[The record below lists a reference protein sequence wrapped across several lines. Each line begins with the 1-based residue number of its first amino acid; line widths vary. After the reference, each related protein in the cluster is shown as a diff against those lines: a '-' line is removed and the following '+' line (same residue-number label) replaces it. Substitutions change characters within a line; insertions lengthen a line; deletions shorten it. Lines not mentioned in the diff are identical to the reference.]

1 MCMKKYFLKAKEYR
15 QYLVHGIFILSLI
28 TLLVLGGSYLRSFFM
43 KQAEQERS
51 CQLEEMS
58 SQLRVNLHYNLETH
72 WNLVASIK
80 DYVNAQSFSSKEQA
94 QQGIKEAEGIF
105 HTELYGCRIMLLDA
119 MGRGYTTDG
128 EVGIWDDLKYLA
140 DGAVKHTFVTDTSN
154 VKGTYLAFSHKLQ
167 STSDSERGL
176 RFTHMVLLKEIST
189 IRKYYTTES
198 YGGHAATYIINR
210 NGTLAYYDANN
221 EDILGVRN
229 VFKALREGTYVGS
242 KDFATMR
249 QQLNNYGIATA
260 SVLLKDNE
268 YYYCLAKMAEYDM
281 TIMLLIPAEY
291 VAVSTMT
298 MLQSALRIQVVF
310 TVLLLGLV
318 LLALISIVRAERSSK
333 MIKIEK
339 ETNQKLNKLRV
350 AAEDALK
357 VAESASKAKSTF
369 LSNMSHDI
377 RTPMNAIIGFA
388 TLALDDIRDGKKVED
403 YLSKILSSSKH
414 LLGLINDILDMS
426 RIESGKVVLEE
437 QETDL
442 VTTLQELQSIM
453 EGQAK
458 ERKLKLHVDYSNLRD
473 RHVYCDKTR
482 LNQVMFNLLANAV
495 KFTSEGGSIWLTMSQ
510 LEPTCEVEDR
520 AIYEIRVK
528 DTGIGMDKAFIKH
541 IFEPFERERTSTVS
555 KIQGT
560 GLGMAITKNIV
571 DMMGGTIEVESQ
583 KGVGTEFII
592 RLELRLQAET
602 GAANEEGAKQHSHV
616 KGVAE
621 FAGKRLLLAEDNEL
635 NREIACMLLSKY
647 GFVIDTAE
655 NGQEAVDLVAASAPD
670 YYDLVLMDIQM
681 PVMDGHEATRRI
693 RSLEDKELA
702 KVPVV
707 AMTANAFDEDRKAAK
722 ECGMNGFIS
731 KPINMQEVVQALRMC
746 LQDHK

>member
-1 MCMKKYFLKAKEYR
+1 MKKYFLKAKEYR

-28 TLLVLGGSYLRSFFM
+28 TLLVLGGFYLRSFFM

-51 CQLEEMS
+51 SQLEEMS

-128 EVGIWDDLKYLA
+128 EVGIWNDLKYLA

-167 STSDSERGL
+167 STSDSKRGL

-210 NGTLAYYDANN
+210 NGTLAYYDADI

-229 VFKALREGTYVGS
+229 VFKALREGTYSGS

-281 TIMLLIPAEY
+281 TIMLLVPAEY

-592 RLELRLQAET
+592 RLELRLQAEA
-602 GAANEEGAKQHSHV
+602 GVANEDGTKQHGHAE
-616 KGVAE
+616 GGTE

-681 PVMDGHEATRRI
+681 PVMDGHEATRKI
-693 RSLEDKELA
+693 RSLENKVLA

>member
-1 MCMKKYFLKAKEYR
+1 MKKYFLKAKEYR

-51 CQLEEMS
+51 SQLEEMS

-210 NGTLAYYDANN
+210 NGTLAYYDADN

-249 QQLNNYGIATA
+249 EQLNNYGIATA

-473 RHVYCDKTR
+473 RHVFCDKTR

-592 RLELRLQAET
+592 RLELRLQAE
-602 GAANEEGAKQHSHV
+602 ARVANEDGTKQHGHAE
-616 KGVAE
+616 GVAE

-693 RSLEDKELA
+693 RNLEDKELA

-731 KPINMQEVVQALRMC
+731 KPINMQELVQALRMC

>member
-1 MCMKKYFLKAKEYR
+1 MKKYFLKAKEYR

-28 TLLVLGGSYLRSFFM
+28 TLLVLGGFYLRSFFM

-51 CQLEEMS
+51 SQLEEMS

-167 STSDSERGL
+167 STVASERGL

-198 YGGHAATYIINR
+198 YGGHAATYIING
-210 NGTLAYYDANN
+210 NGTLAYYDADN

-229 VFKALREGTYVGS
+229 VFKALREGTYAGS

-510 LEPTCEVEDR
+510 MEPTYEVEDR

-528 DTGIGMDKAFIKH
+528 DTGIGIDKAFIKH

-592 RLELRLQAET
+592 RLELRLQAEA
-602 GAANEEGAKQHSHV
+602 GAANEEGAKQHSHAE
-616 KGVAE
+616 GVAE

-655 NGQEAVDLVAASAPD
+655 NGQEAVDLVAASAPG

-681 PVMDGHEATRRI
+681 PVMDGHEATRKI
-693 RSLEDKELA
+693 RSLENKVLA

>member
-1 MCMKKYFLKAKEYR
+1 MKKYFLKAKEYR

-28 TLLVLGGSYLRSFFM
+28 TLLVLGGFYLRSFFM

-51 CQLEEMS
+51 SQLEEMS

-167 STSDSERGL
+167 STVASERGL

-210 NGTLAYYDANN
+210 NGTLAYYDADN

-229 VFKALREGTYVGS
+229 VFKALREGTYAGS

-281 TIMLLIPAEY
+281 TIMLLVPAEY

-458 ERKLKLHVDYSNLRD
+458 ERKLKLYVDYSNLRD
-473 RHVYCDKTR
+473 RHVFCDKTR

-528 DTGIGMDKAFIKH
+528 DTGIGIGKEFIKH

-592 RLELRLQAET
+592 RLELRLQAE
-602 GAANEEGAKQHSHV
+602 ARVANEDGTKQHGHAE
-616 KGVAE
+616 GVAE

-681 PVMDGHEATRRI
+681 PVMDGHEATRKI
-693 RSLEDKELA
+693 RSLENKVLA

>member
-1 MCMKKYFLKAKEYR
+1 MKKYFLKAKEYR

-28 TLLVLGGSYLRSFFM
+28 TLLVLGGFYLRSFFM

-51 CQLEEMS
+51 SQLEEMS

-210 NGTLAYYDANN
+210 NGTLAYYDAHN

-229 VFKALREGTYVGS
+229 VFKALREGTYSGS

-281 TIMLLIPAEY
+281 TIMLLVPAEY

-510 LEPTCEVEDR
+510 LEPTYEVEDR

-592 RLELRLQAET
+592 RLELRLQAE
-602 GAANEEGAKQHSHV
+602 ARVANEDGTKQHGHAE
-616 KGVAE
+616 GVAE

-693 RSLEDKELA
+693 RNLEDKELA

>member
-1 MCMKKYFLKAKEYR
+1 MKKYFLKAKEYR

-28 TLLVLGGSYLRSFFM
+28 TLLVLGGFYLRSFFM

-51 CQLEEMS
+51 SQLEEMS

-198 YGGHAATYIINR
+198 YGGHAATYIING
-210 NGTLAYYDANN
+210 NGTLAYYDAHN

-249 QQLNNYGIATA
+249 EQLNNYGIATA

-473 RHVYCDKTR
+473 RHVFCDKTR

-528 DTGIGMDKAFIKH
+528 DTGIGMDNAFIKH

-592 RLELRLQAET
+592 RLELRLQAEA
-602 GAANEEGAKQHSHV
+602 GVANEDGTKQHGHAE
-616 KGVAE
+616 GGTE

-693 RSLEDKELA
+693 RNLEDKELA

>member
-1 MCMKKYFLKAKEYR
+1 MKKYFLKAKEYR

-28 TLLVLGGSYLRSFFM
+28 TLLVLGGFYLRSFFM

-51 CQLEEMS
+51 SQLEEMS

-80 DYVNAQSFSSKEQA
+80 DYVNVQSFSSKEQA

-167 STSDSERGL
+167 SRSDSKRGL

-210 NGTLAYYDANN
+210 NGTLAYYDADN

-229 VFKALREGTYVGS
+229 VFKALREGTYSGS

-281 TIMLLIPAEY
+281 TIMLLVPAEY

-592 RLELRLQAET
+592 RLELRLQAE
-602 GAANEEGAKQHSHV
+602 ARVANEDGTKQHGHAE
-616 KGVAE
+616 GVAE

-693 RSLEDKELA
+693 RNLKDKELA

>member
-1 MCMKKYFLKAKEYR
+1 MKKYFLKAKEYR

-28 TLLVLGGSYLRSFFM
+28 TLLVLGGFYLRSFFM

-167 STSDSERGL
+167 STVASERGL

-210 NGTLAYYDANN
+210 NGTLAYYDADN

-229 VFKALREGTYVGS
+229 VFKALREGTYTGS

-281 TIMLLIPAEY
+281 TIMLLVPAEY

-510 LEPTCEVEDR
+510 LEPTYEVEDR

-528 DTGIGMDKAFIKH
+528 DTGIGIGKEFIKH

-592 RLELRLQAET
+592 RLELRLQAE
-602 GAANEEGAKQHSHV
+602 ARVANEDGTKQHGHAE
-616 KGVAE
+616 GVAE

-693 RSLEDKELA
+693 RNLKDKELA

>member
-1 MCMKKYFLKAKEYR
+1 MKKYFLKAKEYR

-28 TLLVLGGSYLRSFFM
+28 TLLVLGGFYLRSFFM

-51 CQLEEMS
+51 SQLEEMS

-167 STSDSERGL
+167 ITSDSERGL

-210 NGTLAYYDANN
+210 NGTLAYYDAHN

-229 VFKALREGTYVGS
+229 VFKALREGTYTGS

-281 TIMLLIPAEY
+281 TIMLLVPAEY

-510 LEPTCEVEDR
+510 LEPTYEVEDR

-528 DTGIGMDKAFIKH
+528 DTGIGMDKEFIKH

-592 RLELRLQAET
+592 RLELRLQAEA
-602 GAANEEGAKQHSHV
+602 GAANEEGAKQHSHAE
-616 KGVAE
+616 GVAE

>member
-1 MCMKKYFLKAKEYR
+1 MKKYFLKAKEYR

-28 TLLVLGGSYLRSFFM
+28 TLLVLGGFYLRSFFM

-58 SQLRVNLHYNLETH
+58 NQLRVNLHYNLETH

-80 DYVNAQSFSSKEQA
+80 DYVNAQSFSSEEQA

-128 EVGIWDDLKYLA
+128 EVGIWNDLKYLA

-167 STSDSERGL
+167 STVASERGL

-210 NGTLAYYDANN
+210 NGTLAYYDADN

-229 VFKALREGTYVGS
+229 VFKALREGTYAGS

-249 QQLNNYGIATA
+249 EQLNNYGIATA

-281 TIMLLIPAEY
+281 TIMLLVPAEY

-388 TLALDDIRDGKKVED
+388 TLALDDIRDGKKAED

-442 VTTLQELQSIM
+442 VTTLQEMQSIM

-510 LEPTCEVEDR
+510 LEPTYEVEDR

-592 RLELRLQAET
+592 RLELRLQAEA
-602 GAANEEGAKQHSHV
+602 GAANEEGAKQHSHAE
-616 KGVAE
+616 GVAE

-655 NGQEAVDLVAASAPD
+655 NGQEAVDLVAASAPG

-681 PVMDGHEATRRI
+681 PVMDGHEATRKI
-693 RSLEDKELA
+693 RSLENKVLA

-731 KPINMQEVVQALRMC
+731 KPIHMQEVVQALRMC
-746 LQDHK
+746 LQDRK

>member
-1 MCMKKYFLKAKEYR
+1 MKKYFLKAKEYR

-28 TLLVLGGSYLRSFFM
+28 TLLVLGGFYLRSFFM

-51 CQLEEMS
+51 SQLEEMS

-80 DYVNAQSFSSKEQA
+80 DYVNVQSFSSKEQA

-167 STSDSERGL
+167 SRSDSKRGL

-210 NGTLAYYDANN
+210 NGTLAYYDADN

-229 VFKALREGTYVGS
+229 VFKALREGTYAGS

-388 TLALDDIRDGKKVED
+388 TLALDDIRDGKKVQD

-592 RLELRLQAET
+592 RLELRLQAEA
-602 GAANEEGAKQHSHV
+602 GAANEDGTKQHSHAE
-616 KGVAE
+616 GVAE

-693 RSLEDKELA
+693 RNLEDKELA

>member
-1 MCMKKYFLKAKEYR
+1 MKKYFLKAKEYR

-28 TLLVLGGSYLRSFFM
+28 TLLVLGGFYLRSFFM

-51 CQLEEMS
+51 SQLEEMS

-210 NGTLAYYDANN
+210 NGTLAYYDADN

-242 KDFATMR
+242 KDFATML

-281 TIMLLIPAEY
+281 TIMLLVPAEY

-388 TLALDDIRDGKKVED
+388 TLALDDIRDGKKVQD

-528 DTGIGMDKAFIKH
+528 GPGIGIDKAFIKH
-541 IFEPFERERTSTVS
+541 ICEPFERERTSPVS

-592 RLELRLQAET
+592 RLELRLQAEA
-602 GAANEEGAKQHSHV
+602 GAANEEGAKQHSHAE
-616 KGVAE
+616 GVAE

-693 RSLEDKELA
+693 RNLEDKELA

>member
-1 MCMKKYFLKAKEYR
+1 MKKYFLKAKEYR

-28 TLLVLGGSYLRSFFM
+28 TLLVLGGFYLRSFFM

-51 CQLEEMS
+51 SQLEEMS

-128 EVGIWDDLKYLA
+128 EVGIWNDLKYLA

-167 STSDSERGL
+167 ITSDFERGL

-210 NGTLAYYDANN
+210 NGTLAYYDADI

-229 VFKALREGTYVGS
+229 VFKALREGTYSGS

-510 LEPTCEVEDR
+510 LEPTYEVEDR

-528 DTGIGMDKAFIKH
+528 DTGIGIGKEFIKH

-592 RLELRLQAET
+592 RLELRLQAE
-602 GAANEEGAKQHSHV
+602 ARVANEDGTKQHGHAE
-616 KGVAE
+616 GVAE

-693 RSLEDKELA
+693 RNLKDKELA

>member
-1 MCMKKYFLKAKEYR
+1 MKKYFLKAKEYR

-28 TLLVLGGSYLRSFFM
+28 TLLVLGGFYLRSFFM

-51 CQLEEMS
+51 SQLEEMS

-80 DYVNAQSFSSKEQA
+80 DYVNVQSFSSKEQA

-229 VFKALREGTYVGS
+229 VFKALREGTYAGS

-281 TIMLLIPAEY
+281 TIMLLVPAEY

-388 TLALDDIRDGKKVED
+388 TLALDDIRDGKKVQD

-510 LEPTCEVEDR
+510 LEPTYEVEDR

-528 DTGIGMDKAFIKH
+528 DTGIGIGKEFIKH

-592 RLELRLQAET
+592 RLELRLQAE
-602 GAANEEGAKQHSHV
+602 ARVANEDGAKQHGHA

-670 YYDLVLMDIQM
+670 HYDLVLMDIQM

>member
-1 MCMKKYFLKAKEYR
+1 MKKYFLKAKEYR

-28 TLLVLGGSYLRSFFM
+28 TLLVLGGFYLRSFFM

-51 CQLEEMS
+51 SQLEEMS

-80 DYVNAQSFSSKEQA
+80 DYVNVQSFSSKEQA

-167 STSDSERGL
+167 STSDSKRGL

-210 NGTLAYYDANN
+210 NGTLAYYDADN

-229 VFKALREGTYVGS
+229 VFKALREGTYTGS

-281 TIMLLIPAEY
+281 TIMLLVPAEY

-473 RHVYCDKTR
+473 RHVFCDKTR

-510 LEPTCEVEDR
+510 LEPTYEVEDR

-592 RLELRLQAET
+592 RLELRLQAEA
-602 GAANEEGAKQHSHV
+602 GVANEDGTKQHGHAE
-616 KGVAE
+616 GVAE

-693 RSLEDKELA
+693 RNLKDKELA

>member
-1 MCMKKYFLKAKEYR
+1 MKKYFLKAKEYR

-28 TLLVLGGSYLRSFFM
+28 TLLVLGGFYLRSFFM

-51 CQLEEMS
+51 SQLEEMS

-167 STSDSERGL
+167 STVASERGL

-210 NGTLAYYDANN
+210 NGTLAYYDADI

-229 VFKALREGTYVGS
+229 VFKALREGTYSGS

-281 TIMLLIPAEY
+281 TIMLLVPAEY

-510 LEPTCEVEDR
+510 MEPTYEVEDR

-592 RLELRLQAET
+592 RLELRLQAE
-602 GAANEEGAKQHSHV
+602 ARVANEDGTKQHGHAE
-616 KGVAE
+616 GVAE

-693 RSLEDKELA
+693 RNLEDKELA

>member
-1 MCMKKYFLKAKEYR
+1 MKKYFLKAKEYR

-28 TLLVLGGSYLRSFFM
+28 TLLVLGGFYLRSFFM

-51 CQLEEMS
+51 SQLEEMS

-210 NGTLAYYDANN
+210 NGTLAYYDADI

-229 VFKALREGTYVGS
+229 VFKALREGTYSGS

-281 TIMLLIPAEY
+281 TIMLLVPAEY

-473 RHVYCDKTR
+473 RHVFCDKTR

-510 LEPTCEVEDR
+510 LEPTYEVEDR

-528 DTGIGMDKAFIKH
+528 DTGIGIGKEFIKH

-592 RLELRLQAET
+592 RLELRLQAE
-602 GAANEEGAKQHSHV
+602 ARVANEEGAKQHGHAE
-616 KGVAE
+616 GVAE

-693 RSLEDKELA
+693 RNLKDKELA

>member
-1 MCMKKYFLKAKEYR
+1 MKKYFLKAKEYR

-28 TLLVLGGSYLRSFFM
+28 TLLVLGGFYLRSFFM

-51 CQLEEMS
+51 SQLEEMS

-80 DYVNAQSFSSKEQA
+80 DYVNVQSFSSKEQA

-167 STSDSERGL
+167 STAASERGL

-210 NGTLAYYDANN
+210 NGTLAYYDADN

-229 VFKALREGTYVGS
+229 VFKALREGTYAGS

-528 DTGIGMDKAFIKH
+528 DTGIGIDKAFIKH

-592 RLELRLQAET
+592 RLELRLQAEA
-602 GAANEEGAKQHSHV
+602 GVANEDGTKQHGHAE
-616 KGVAE
+616 GVAE

-655 NGQEAVDLVAASAPD
+655 NGQEAVDLVAASAPG

-693 RSLEDKELA
+693 RNLEDKELA

-731 KPINMQEVVQALRMC
+731 KPIHMQEVVQALRMC

>member
-1 MCMKKYFLKAKEYR
+1 MKKYFLKAKEYR

-28 TLLVLGGSYLRSFFM
+28 TLLVLGGFYLRSFFM

-128 EVGIWDDLKYLA
+128 EVGIWNDLKYLA

-167 STSDSERGL
+167 STVASERGL

-210 NGTLAYYDANN
+210 NGTLAYYDADN

-229 VFKALREGTYVGS
+229 VFKALREGTYAGS

-281 TIMLLIPAEY
+281 TIMLLVPAEY

-298 MLQSALRIQVVF
+298 MLQSTLRIQVVF

-510 LEPTCEVEDR
+510 MEPTYEVEDR

-528 DTGIGMDKAFIKH
+528 DTGIGIDKAFIKH

-592 RLELRLQAET
+592 RLELRLQAEA
-602 GAANEEGAKQHSHV
+602 GAANEEGAKQHSHAE
-616 KGVAE
+616 GVAE

-655 NGQEAVDLVAASAPD
+655 NGQEAVDLVAASAPG

-681 PVMDGHEATRRI
+681 PVMDGHEATRKI
-693 RSLEDKELA
+693 RSLENKVLA

-731 KPINMQEVVQALRMC
+731 KPIHMQEVVQALRMC
-746 LQDHK
+746 LQDRK

>member
-1 MCMKKYFLKAKEYR
+1 MKKYFLKAKEYR

-28 TLLVLGGSYLRSFFM
+28 TLLVLGGFYLRSFFM

-51 CQLEEMS
+51 SQLEEMS

-128 EVGIWDDLKYLA
+128 EVGIWNDLKYLA

-167 STSDSERGL
+167 SRSDSKRGL

-210 NGTLAYYDANN
+210 NGTLAYYDADI

-229 VFKALREGTYVGS
+229 VFKALREGTYSGS

-281 TIMLLIPAEY
+281 TIMLLVPAEY

-510 LEPTCEVEDR
+510 MEPTYEVEDR

-528 DTGIGMDKAFIKH
+528 DTGIGIDKAVIKH

-592 RLELRLQAET
+592 RLELRLQAEA
-602 GAANEEGAKQHSHV
+602 GAANEEGAKQHSHAE
-616 KGVAE
+616 GVAE

-670 YYDLVLMDIQM
+670 HYDLVLMDIQM
-681 PVMDGHEATRRI
+681 PVMDGHEATRKI
-693 RSLEDKELA
+693 RSLENKVLA

>member
-1 MCMKKYFLKAKEYR
+1 MKKYFLKAKEYR

-28 TLLVLGGSYLRSFFM
+28 TLLVLGGFYLRSFFM

-51 CQLEEMS
+51 SQLEEMS

-80 DYVNAQSFSSKEQA
+80 DYVNVQSFSSKEQA

-154 VKGTYLAFSHKLQ
+154 LKGTYLAFSHKLQ
-167 STSDSERGL
+167 SRSDSKRGL

-198 YGGHAATYIINR
+198 YGGHAATYIING
-210 NGTLAYYDANN
+210 NGTLAYYDADI

-229 VFKALREGTYVGS
+229 VFKALREGTYSGS

-510 LEPTCEVEDR
+510 LEPTYEVEDR

-592 RLELRLQAET
+592 RLELRLQAEA
-602 GAANEEGAKQHSHV
+602 GVANEEGAKQHGHAE
-616 KGVAE
+616 GVAE

-693 RSLEDKELA
+693 RSLKDKELA

>member
-1 MCMKKYFLKAKEYR
+1 MKKYFLKAKEYR

-28 TLLVLGGSYLRSFFM
+28 TLLVLGGFYLRSFFM

-51 CQLEEMS
+51 SQLEEMS

-80 DYVNAQSFSSKEQA
+80 DYVNVQSFSSKEQA

-167 STSDSERGL
+167 SRSDSERGL

-210 NGTLAYYDANN
+210 NGTLAYYDAHN

-229 VFKALREGTYVGS
+229 VFKALREGTYAGS

-281 TIMLLIPAEY
+281 TIMLLVPAEY

-388 TLALDDIRDGKKVED
+388 TLALDDIRDGKKVQD

-473 RHVYCDKTR
+473 RHVFCDKTR

-510 LEPTCEVEDR
+510 LEPTYEVEDR

-528 DTGIGMDKAFIKH
+528 DTGIGIDKAFIKH

-592 RLELRLQAET
+592 RLELRLQAE
-602 GAANEEGAKQHSHV
+602 ARVANEEGAKQHSHAE
-616 KGVAE
+616 GVAE

-655 NGQEAVDLVAASAPD
+655 NGQEAVDLVAASAPG

-681 PVMDGHEATRRI
+681 PVMDGHEATRKI
-693 RSLEDKELA
+693 RNLKDKELA

>member
-1 MCMKKYFLKAKEYR
+1 MKKYFLKAKEYR

-28 TLLVLGGSYLRSFFM
+28 TLLVLGGFYLRSFFM

-51 CQLEEMS
+51 SQLEEMS

-80 DYVNAQSFSSKEQA
+80 DYVNVQSFSSKEQA

-167 STSDSERGL
+167 SRSDSKRGL

-210 NGTLAYYDANN
+210 NGTLAYYDADN

-229 VFKALREGTYVGS
+229 VFKALREGTYSGS

-281 TIMLLIPAEY
+281 TIMLLVPAEY

-388 TLALDDIRDGKKVED
+388 TLALDDIRDGKKVQD

-528 DTGIGMDKAFIKH
+528 DTGIGIGKEFIKH

-592 RLELRLQAET
+592 RLELRLQAE
-602 GAANEEGAKQHSHV
+602 ARVANEDGTKQHGHAE
-616 KGVAE
+616 GVAE

-681 PVMDGHEATRRI
+681 PVMDGHEATRKI
-693 RSLEDKELA
+693 RSLENKVLA

>member
-1 MCMKKYFLKAKEYR
+1 MKKYFLKAKEYR

-28 TLLVLGGSYLRSFFM
+28 TLLVLGGFYLRSFFM

-51 CQLEEMS
+51 SQLEEMS

-210 NGTLAYYDANN
+210 NGTLAYYDADN

-229 VFKALREGTYVGS
+229 VFKALREGTYTGS

-281 TIMLLIPAEY
+281 TIMLLVPAEY

-510 LEPTCEVEDR
+510 LEPTYEVEDR

-528 DTGIGMDKAFIKH
+528 DTGIGIDKAFIKH

-592 RLELRLQAET
+592 RLELRLQAE
-602 GAANEEGAKQHSHV
+602 ARVANEDGTKQHGHAE
-616 KGVAE
+616 GVAE

-693 RSLEDKELA
+693 RNLEDKELA

>member
-1 MCMKKYFLKAKEYR
+1 MKKYFLKAKEYR

-28 TLLVLGGSYLRSFFM
+28 TLLVLGGFYLRSFFM

-51 CQLEEMS
+51 SQLEEMS

-167 STSDSERGL
+167 STVASERGL

-210 NGTLAYYDANN
+210 NGTLAYYDADN

-229 VFKALREGTYVGS
+229 VFKALREGTYAGS

-281 TIMLLIPAEY
+281 TIMLLVPAEY

-310 TVLLLGLV
+310 TVLLLGLL

-510 LEPTCEVEDR
+510 LEPTYEVEDR

-528 DTGIGMDKAFIKH
+528 DTGIGIDKAFIKH

-592 RLELRLQAET
+592 RLELRLQAEA
-602 GAANEEGAKQHSHV
+602 GAANEEGAKQHSHAE
-616 KGVAE
+616 GVAE

-655 NGQEAVDLVAASAPD
+655 NGQEAVDLVAASAPG

-681 PVMDGHEATRRI
+681 PVMDGHEATRKI
-693 RSLEDKELA
+693 RSLENKVLA

-731 KPINMQEVVQALRMC
+731 KPIHMQEVVQALRMC
-746 LQDHK
+746 LQDRK

>member
-1 MCMKKYFLKAKEYR
+1 MKKYFLKAKEYR

-28 TLLVLGGSYLRSFFM
+28 TLLVLGGFYLRSFFM

-51 CQLEEMS
+51 SQLEEMS

-167 STSDSERGL
+167 STVASERGL

-210 NGTLAYYDANN
+210 NGTLAYYDADN

-229 VFKALREGTYVGS
+229 VFKALREGTYAGS

-473 RHVYCDKTR
+473 RHVFCDKTR

-510 LEPTCEVEDR
+510 LEPTYEVEDR

-528 DTGIGMDKAFIKH
+528 DTGIGIGKEFIKH

-592 RLELRLQAET
+592 RLELRLQAE
-602 GAANEEGAKQHSHV
+602 ARVANEDGTKQH
-616 KGVAE
+616 GQAEGGTE

-693 RSLEDKELA
+693 RNLEDKELA

>member
-1 MCMKKYFLKAKEYR
+1 MKKYFLKAKEYR

-28 TLLVLGGSYLRSFFM
+28 TLLVLGGFYLRSFFM

-51 CQLEEMS
+51 SQLEEMS

-128 EVGIWDDLKYLA
+128 EVGIWNDLKYLA

-167 STSDSERGL
+167 STVASERGL

-210 NGTLAYYDANN
+210 NGTLAYYDADN

-229 VFKALREGTYVGS
+229 VFKALREGTYAGS

-249 QQLNNYGIATA
+249 EQLNNYGIATA

-281 TIMLLIPAEY
+281 TIMLLVPAEY

-458 ERKLKLHVDYSNLRD
+458 ERKIKLHVDYSNLRD

-495 KFTSEGGSIWLTMSQ
+495 KFNSEGGSIWLTMSQ
-510 LEPTCEVEDR
+510 MEPTYEVEDR

-528 DTGIGMDKAFIKH
+528 DTGIGIDKAFIKH

-592 RLELRLQAET
+592 RLELRLQAEA
-602 GAANEEGAKQHSHV
+602 GAANEEGAKQHSHAE
-616 KGVAE
+616 GVAE

-655 NGQEAVDLVAASAPD
+655 NGQEAVDLVAASAPG

-681 PVMDGHEATRRI
+681 PVMDGHEATRKI
-693 RSLEDKELA
+693 RSLENKVLA

-731 KPINMQEVVQALRMC
+731 KPIHMQEVVQALRMC
-746 LQDHK
+746 LQDGK

>member
-1 MCMKKYFLKAKEYR
+1 MKKYFLKAKEYR

-28 TLLVLGGSYLRSFFM
+28 TLLVLGGFYLRSFFM

-51 CQLEEMS
+51 SQLEEMS

-167 STSDSERGL
+167 SRSDSKRGL

-210 NGTLAYYDANN
+210 NGTLAYYDADN

-528 DTGIGMDKAFIKH
+528 DTGIGMDKEFIKH
-541 IFEPFERERTSTVS
+541 IFEPFERERTTTVS

-592 RLELRLQAET
+592 RLELRLQAEA
-602 GAANEEGAKQHSHV
+602 GVANEDGTKQHGHAD
-616 KGVAE
+616 GVAE

-693 RSLEDKELA
+693 RNLEDKELA

-731 KPINMQEVVQALRMC
+731 KPINMQELVQALRMC

>member
-1 MCMKKYFLKAKEYR
+1 MKKYFLKAKEYR

-28 TLLVLGGSYLRSFFM
+28 TLLVLGGFYLRSFFM

-51 CQLEEMS
+51 SQLEEMS

-80 DYVNAQSFSSKEQA
+80 DYVNAQSFSSEEQA

-167 STSDSERGL
+167 STVASERGL

-210 NGTLAYYDANN
+210 NGTLAYYDADN

-229 VFKALREGTYVGS
+229 VFKALREGTYSGS

-281 TIMLLIPAEY
+281 TIMLLVPAEY

-528 DTGIGMDKAFIKH
+528 DTGIGMDKAFIEH

-592 RLELRLQAET
+592 RLELRLQAEA
-602 GAANEEGAKQHSHV
+602 GAANEEGAKQHSHAE
-616 KGVAE
+616 GVAE

-655 NGQEAVDLVAASAPD
+655 NGQEAVDLVAASAPG

-693 RSLEDKELA
+693 RNLEDKELA

>member
-1 MCMKKYFLKAKEYR
+1 MKKYFLKAKEYR

-28 TLLVLGGSYLRSFFM
+28 TLLVLGGFYLRSFFM

-51 CQLEEMS
+51 SQLEEMS

-167 STSDSERGL
+167 STVASERGL

-210 NGTLAYYDANN
+210 NGTLAYYDADN

-242 KDFATMR
+242 KDVATML

-281 TIMLLIPAEY
+281 TIMLLVPAEY

-473 RHVYCDKTR
+473 RYVFCDKTR

-510 LEPTCEVEDR
+510 LEPTYEVEDR

-528 DTGIGMDKAFIKH
+528 DTGIGMDKEFIKH

-592 RLELRLQAET
+592 RLELRLQAEA
-602 GAANEEGAKQHSHV
+602 GAANEEGAKQHSHAE
-616 KGVAE
+616 GVAE

-655 NGQEAVDLVAASAPD
+655 NGQEAVDLVAASAPG

-681 PVMDGHEATRRI
+681 PVMDGHEATRKI
-693 RSLEDKELA
+693 RSLENKVLA

>member
-1 MCMKKYFLKAKEYR
+1 MKKYFLKAKEYR

-28 TLLVLGGSYLRSFFM
+28 TLLVLGGFYLRSFFM

-51 CQLEEMS
+51 SQLEEMS

-167 STSDSERGL
+167 STVASERGL

-210 NGTLAYYDANN
+210 NGTLAYYDADN

-229 VFKALREGTYVGS
+229 VFKALREGTYTGS

-281 TIMLLIPAEY
+281 TIMLLVPAEY

-510 LEPTCEVEDR
+510 LEPTYEVEDR

-592 RLELRLQAET
+592 RLELRLQAEA
-602 GAANEEGAKQHSHV
+602 GVANEDGTKQHGHAE
-616 KGVAE
+616 GVAE

-655 NGQEAVDLVAASAPD
+655 NGQEAVDLVAASAPG

-681 PVMDGHEATRRI
+681 PVMDGHEATRKI
-693 RSLEDKELA
+693 RSLENKVLA

>member
-1 MCMKKYFLKAKEYR
+1 MKKYFLKAKEYR

-28 TLLVLGGSYLRSFFM
+28 TLLVLGGFYLRSFFM

-51 CQLEEMS
+51 SQLEEMS

-80 DYVNAQSFSSKEQA
+80 DYVNVQSFSSKEQA

-167 STSDSERGL
+167 STAASERGL

-210 NGTLAYYDANN
+210 NGTLAYYDADN

-249 QQLNNYGIATA
+249 EQLNNYGIATA

-528 DTGIGMDKAFIKH
+528 DTGIGIGKEFIKH

-592 RLELRLQAET
+592 RLELRLQAEA
-602 GAANEEGAKQHSHV
+602 GAANEDGTKQHGHAE
-616 KGVAE
+616 GVAE

-670 YYDLVLMDIQM
+670 HYDLVLMDIQM

-693 RSLEDKELA
+693 RNLEDKELA

>member
-1 MCMKKYFLKAKEYR
+1 MKKYFLKAKEYR

-28 TLLVLGGSYLRSFFM
+28 TLLVLGGFYLRSFFM

-51 CQLEEMS
+51 SQLEEMS

-80 DYVNAQSFSSKEQA
+80 DYVNVQSFSSKEQA

-167 STSDSERGL
+167 SRSDSKRGL

-210 NGTLAYYDANN
+210 NGTLAYYDADI

-229 VFKALREGTYVGS
+229 VFKALREGTYSGS

-281 TIMLLIPAEY
+281 TIMLLVPAEY

-426 RIESGKVVLEE
+426 RIESGKVILEE

-473 RHVYCDKTR
+473 RHVFCDKTR

-528 DTGIGMDKAFIKH
+528 DTGIGIDKAFIKH

-592 RLELRLQAET
+592 RLELRLQAEA
-602 GAANEEGAKQHSHV
+602 GVANEDGTKQHGHAE
-616 KGVAE
+616 GGTE

-693 RSLEDKELA
+693 RNLEDKELA

>member
-1 MCMKKYFLKAKEYR
+1 MKKYFLKAKEYR

-28 TLLVLGGSYLRSFFM
+28 TLLVLGGFYLRSFFM

-51 CQLEEMS
+51 SQLEEMS

-80 DYVNAQSFSSKEQA
+80 DYVNVQSFSSKEQA

-167 STSDSERGL
+167 SRSDSERGL

-210 NGTLAYYDANN
+210 NGTLAYYDADN

-242 KDFATMR
+242 KDFATML

-281 TIMLLIPAEY
+281 TIMLLVPAEY

-388 TLALDDIRDGKKVED
+388 TLALDDIRDGKKVQD

-510 LEPTCEVEDR
+510 LEPTYEVEDR

-528 DTGIGMDKAFIKH
+528 DTGIGMDKEFIKH

-592 RLELRLQAET
+592 RLELRLQAE
-602 GAANEEGAKQHSHV
+602 ARVANEDGTKQHGHAE
-616 KGVAE
+616 GGTE

>member
-1 MCMKKYFLKAKEYR
+1 MKKYFLKAKEYR

-28 TLLVLGGSYLRSFFM
+28 TLLVLGGFYLRSFFM

-80 DYVNAQSFSSKEQA
+80 DYVKAQSFSSEEQA

-128 EVGIWDDLKYLA
+128 EVGIWNDLKYLA

-167 STSDSERGL
+167 STVASERGL

-210 NGTLAYYDANN
+210 NGTLAYYDADN

-229 VFKALREGTYVGS
+229 VFKALREGTYAGS
-242 KDFATMR
+242 KDFATMW

-281 TIMLLIPAEY
+281 TIMLLVPAEY

-510 LEPTCEVEDR
+510 MEPTYEVEDR

-528 DTGIGMDKAFIKH
+528 DTGIGIDKAFIKH

-592 RLELRLQAET
+592 RLELRLQAEA
-602 GAANEEGAKQHSHV
+602 GAANEEGAKQHSHAE
-616 KGVAE
+616 GVAE

-655 NGQEAVDLVAASAPD
+655 NGQEAVDLVAASAPG

-681 PVMDGHEATRRI
+681 PVMDGHEATRKI
-693 RSLEDKELA
+693 RSLENKVLA

-731 KPINMQEVVQALRMC
+731 KPIHMQEVVQALRMC

>member
-1 MCMKKYFLKAKEYR
+1 MKKYFLKAKEYR

-28 TLLVLGGSYLRSFFM
+28 TLLVLGGFYLRSFFM

-51 CQLEEMS
+51 SQLEEMS

-167 STSDSERGL
+167 SRSDSKRGL

-210 NGTLAYYDANN
+210 NGTLAYYDADN

-242 KDFATMR
+242 KDFATML

-458 ERKLKLHVDYSNLRD
+458 ERKLKLHVDYSNLRN

-592 RLELRLQAET
+592 RLELRLQAE
-602 GAANEEGAKQHSHV
+602 ARVANEDGTKQHGHAE
-616 KGVAE
+616 GVAE

-693 RSLEDKELA
+693 RNLEDKELA

>member
-1 MCMKKYFLKAKEYR
+1 MKKYFLKAKEYR

-28 TLLVLGGSYLRSFFM
+28 TLLVLGGFYLRSFFM

-51 CQLEEMS
+51 SQLEEMS

-80 DYVNAQSFSSKEQA
+80 DYVNVQSFSSKEQA

-198 YGGHAATYIINR
+198 YGGHAATYIING
-210 NGTLAYYDANN
+210 NGTLAYYDADI

-229 VFKALREGTYVGS
+229 VFKALREGTYSGS

-510 LEPTCEVEDR
+510 LEPTYEVEDR

-592 RLELRLQAET
+592 RLELRLQAE
-602 GAANEEGAKQHSHV
+602 ARVANEDGTKQHGHAE
-616 KGVAE
+616 GGTE

-693 RSLEDKELA
+693 RSLENKVLA

>member
-1 MCMKKYFLKAKEYR
+1 MKKYFLKAKEYR

-28 TLLVLGGSYLRSFFM
+28 TLLVLGGFYLRSFFM

-51 CQLEEMS
+51 SQLEEMS

-128 EVGIWDDLKYLA
+128 EVGIWNDLKYLA

-167 STSDSERGL
+167 STVASERGL

-210 NGTLAYYDANN
+210 NGTLAYYDADN

-229 VFKALREGTYVGS
+229 VFKALREGTYSGS

-281 TIMLLIPAEY
+281 TIMLLVPAEY

-510 LEPTCEVEDR
+510 MEPTYEVEDR

-528 DTGIGMDKAFIKH
+528 DTGIGIDKAFIKH

-592 RLELRLQAET
+592 RLELRLQAEA
-602 GAANEEGAKQHSHV
+602 GAANEEGAKQHSHAE
-616 KGVAE
+616 GVAE

-655 NGQEAVDLVAASAPD
+655 NGQEAVDLVAASAPG

-681 PVMDGHEATRRI
+681 PVMDGHEATRKI
-693 RSLEDKELA
+693 RSLENKVLA

-731 KPINMQEVVQALRMC
+731 KPIHMQEVVQALRMC
-746 LQDHK
+746 LQDRK

>member
-1 MCMKKYFLKAKEYR
+1 MKKYFLKAKEYR

-28 TLLVLGGSYLRSFFM
+28 TLLVLGGFYLRSFFM

-51 CQLEEMS
+51 SQLEEMS

-167 STSDSERGL
+167 SRSDSKRGL

-210 NGTLAYYDANN
+210 NGTLAYYDADI

-229 VFKALREGTYVGS
+229 VFKALREGTYSGS

-281 TIMLLIPAEY
+281 TIMLLVPAEY

-388 TLALDDIRDGKKVED
+388 TLALDDIRDGKKVQD

-453 EGQAK
+453 EGQVK

-473 RHVYCDKTR
+473 RHVFCDKTR

-510 LEPTCEVEDR
+510 LEPTYEVEDR

-528 DTGIGMDKAFIKH
+528 DTGIGIDKEFIKH

-592 RLELRLQAET
+592 RLELRLQAE
-602 GAANEEGAKQHSHV
+602 ARVANEDGTKQHGHAE
-616 KGVAE
+616 GVAE

-681 PVMDGHEATRRI
+681 PVMDGHEATWRI
-693 RSLEDKELA
+693 RNLKDKELA

-746 LQDHK
+746 LQDNK

>member
-1 MCMKKYFLKAKEYR
+1 MKKYFLKAKEYR

-28 TLLVLGGSYLRSFFM
+28 TLLVLGGFYLRSFFM

-51 CQLEEMS
+51 SQLEEMS

-80 DYVNAQSFSSKEQA
+80 DYVNVQSFSSKEQA

-167 STSDSERGL
+167 SRSDSKRGL

-210 NGTLAYYDANN
+210 NGTLAYYDADN

-229 VFKALREGTYVGS
+229 VFKALREGTYTGS

-281 TIMLLIPAEY
+281 TIMLLVPAEY

-473 RHVYCDKTR
+473 RYVFCDKTR

-510 LEPTCEVEDR
+510 LEPTYEVEDR

-528 DTGIGMDKAFIKH
+528 DTGIGIDKAFIKH

-592 RLELRLQAET
+592 RLELRLQAE
-602 GAANEEGAKQHSHV
+602 ARVANEDGTKQHGHAE
-616 KGVAE
+616 GVAE

-693 RSLEDKELA
+693 RNLEDKELA

-731 KPINMQEVVQALRMC
+731 KPINMQELVQALRMC